1 MEQPLIK
8 HQSLTRSFKVEGK
21 INSLFSVGVFKNYKS
36 GRSVLIL
43 SKYTTYAMLDQFY
56 VLLLS
61 TCTTQIYVFLDKGGP
76 NIVSSMHLVIASCK
90 MQHQTG

>member
-21 INSLFSVGVFKNYKS
+21 INSLFSVGVFKNYKR
-36 GRSVLIL
+36 GRSILIL
-43 SKYTTYAMLDQFY
+43 SEYTYAMLNLFY
-56 VLLLS
+56 VLVLYE
-61 TCTTQIYVFLDKGGP
+61 QIYVFLDKGGP